1 MKRMFFLALLTI
13 LGLSIFTGYTE
24 CSVSYIEI
32 HFIISDQ
39 FLSRTNESS
48 GYRRVGRRLPGRED
62 MTVGTLTWKRKV
74 QDDFSEDSGLM

>member
-1 MKRMFFLALLTI
+1 MDVFPGSNDHPRSEHLHWLHRVQ
-13 LGLSIFTGYTE
+13 